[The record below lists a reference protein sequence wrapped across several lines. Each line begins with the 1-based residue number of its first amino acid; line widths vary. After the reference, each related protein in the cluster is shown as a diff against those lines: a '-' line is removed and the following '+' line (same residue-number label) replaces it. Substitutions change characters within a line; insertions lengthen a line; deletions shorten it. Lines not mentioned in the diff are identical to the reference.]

1 MLYHKDVDGDR
12 EYVHIFDEDKLKICF
27 EALADTT
34 NEIHDLPAQDGI
46 KQKILGCV
54 NPAQENR
61 LTIPGIPPV
70 VVLRK
75 ALDLQLSKHEH
86 DVNVLNTYVSIYGSR
101 FQRILLPAPDVLF
114 SSKMGQSQ
122 SSFKAQDT
130 ASFLTSNLLYR
141 KMTFAEYTYLC
152 NRKELP
158 CNGNYFSPDGLWQ
171 YSPDDPTG
179 LSQNHEVLV
188 KFTLAHS
195 LGSILDNVL
204 SSNIPVYRE
213 GGNLS
218 KAASENIDMFARHLC
233 AFPKKGKTEF
243 KAGIK
248 IESDCIS
255 FRMGNG
261 LKTGVCYI
269 PLIQGE
275 LENIEVEA
283 YNIVISDEKYDA
295 LQKGDQ
301 EPMGIKFHEIADY
314 YLPLL
319 KSNFTLNSR

>member
-1 MLYHKDVDGDR
+1 M
-12 EYVHIFDEDKLKICF
+12 
-27 EALADTT
+27 
-34 NEIHDLPAQDGI
+34 
-46 KQKILGCV
+46 
-54 NPAQENR
+54 
-61 LTIPGIPPV
+61 

-152 NRKELP
+152 NRKELS
-158 CNGNYFSPDGLWQ
+158 CNGNYFSLDGLWQ

-213 GGNLS
+213 GG
-218 KAASENIDMFARHLC
+218 
-233 AFPKKGKTEF
+233 
-243 KAGIK
+243 
-248 IESDCIS
+248 ES
-255 FRMGNG
+255 
-261 LKTGVCYI
+261 V
-269 PLIQGE
+269 
-275 LENIEVEA
+275 
-283 YNIVISDEKYDA
+283 
-295 LQKGDQ
+295 
-301 EPMGIKFHEIADY
+301 
-314 YLPLL
+314 
-319 KSNFTLNSR
+319 KSSL

>member
-1 MLYHKDVDGDR
+1 MLYQIDENGNR
-12 EYVHIFDEDKLKICF
+12 EYVHIFDENKLRTCF
-27 EALADTT
+27 ETLADTT
-34 NEIHDLPAQDGI
+34 NEIQDLSAQNGI
-46 KQKILGCV
+46 LKRILECV
-54 NPAQENR
+54 NPAQKYR
-61 LTIPGIPPV
+61 LTIPETPPV

-75 ALDLQLSKHEH
+75 ALDLQLSKHAH
-86 DVNVLNTYVSIYGSR
+86 DVYDLNTYVSIYNDR
-101 FQRILLPAPDVLF
+101 CERISLPAPDALF
-114 SSKMGQSQ
+114 SSKIGQFQ

-141 KMTFAEYTYLC
+141 KMTFAEYMYLC
-152 NRKELP
+152 NRRELP

-171 YSPDDPTG
+171 YSPDTPAGMD
-179 LSQNHEVLV
+179 QNHEVLV

-204 SSNIPVYRE
+204 SSSIPVYKE

-218 KAASENIDMFARHLC
+218 KAASGEVAAFAGRLLPL
-233 AFPKKGKTEF
+233 PKKGKTEC

-269 PLIQGE
+269 PIIQGE
-275 LENIEVEA
+275 LENIEVAA
-283 YNIVISDEKYDA
+283 YHIVTSDEKYAD
-295 LQKGDQ
+295 LQMGDKM
-301 EPMGIKFHEIADY
+301 PMGIKFYEISYY

-319 KSNFTLNSR
+319 ESNFTFNPM